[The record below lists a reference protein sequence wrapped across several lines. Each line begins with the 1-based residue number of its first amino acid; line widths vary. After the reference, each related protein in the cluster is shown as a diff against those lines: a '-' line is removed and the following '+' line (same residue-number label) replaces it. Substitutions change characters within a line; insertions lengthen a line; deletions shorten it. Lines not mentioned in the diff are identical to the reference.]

1 MCTDDITAGN
11 GRARAGLVPI
21 DDVARRLSIP
31 ASTIRYYEDRGLI
44 LPASRQAGRRWYGP
58 DEIRRLA
65 IIRYWQKA
73 GQMSLEEIGEILP
86 GPTDS
91 AAWQRIIRER
101 IDAINAQI
109 ASMQAARDHLEHV
122 LAHHQDSPP
131 HGCQHFETLIWDT
144 ECAAASISH

>member
-1 MCTDDITAGN
+1 M
-11 GRARAGLVPI
+11 ARATLVPI
-21 DDVARRLSIP
+21 DAVARRLSIP
-31 ASTIRYYEDRGLI
+31 ASTIRYYEDRGLVH
-44 LPASRQAGRRWYGP
+44 PASRHAGRRWYGP

-91 AAWQRIIRER
+91 AAWLRIIRER
-101 IDAINAQI
+101 IDAINVQI
-109 ASMQAARDHLEHV
+109 ESMQAARDHLEHV
-122 LAHHQDSPP
+122 LAHHQYSPP

-144 ECAAASISH
+144 QVAVASMSH